1 MKGIKA
7 AGKKNRRLYK
17 KTLKSD
23 CAEQDIIIYKAHRN
37 MLNRLWRTTMM
48 EYYNS
53 KCTEYRQNT
62 KKLWS
67 LINQTI
73 KKCKNG
79 RSTIPYICVNGL
91 QTYNS
96 SEIDNT
102 SGRYYASLGNNLAS
116 TITPGKHEINHY
128 LNLIPKTDQ
137 SLVLQEMSVMEIKR
151 PINLL
156 PNKSSYGHDKVSNTL
171 LKSLC
176 TAISYPLQII
186 LISLSIKEFFLIR

>member
-1 MKGIKA
+1 MK
-7 AGKKNRRLYK
+7 YK
-17 KTLKSD
+17 SN
-23 CAEQDIIIYKAHRN
+23 RN
-37 MLNRLWRTTMM
+37 MLNQLRRSTMM

-53 KCTEYRQNT
+53 MYTEY
-62 KKLWS
+62 S

-79 RSTIPYICVNGL
+79 GSIIPYISVNGL

-96 SEIDNT
+96 SEITNT
-102 SGRYYASLGNNLAS
+102 FGKYYASLGNDLAS

-128 LNLIPKTDQ
+128 INLIPRTDR
-137 SLVLQEMSVMEIKR
+137 SLVLREMSEMEIER
-151 PINLL
+151 LINSL

-186 LISLSIKEFFLIR
+186 FKQSIYQGIFPDKMKLAEIVPLYKGKEHDLVVIIDQYHF